1 MLTVGLT
8 GGIGSGKSAVSALLA
23 SHGAVIIDYDKLARD
38 VVAIGTPA
46 LAAIAQR
53 FGPGV
58 IAPDGSLDRPAL
70 GAVVFADEQARR
82 DLEGITHPAI
92 RDLAVQRQLAAGDD
106 AIVVHDNPLL
116 VEMGAV
122 AYCDVVV
129 VVDVPV
135 DLQVERLME
144 ARGMTED
151 EARARIASQTS
162 REVRTGVADLV
173 IDNTG
178 SLDELDTIVGGVW
191 DELVLRAAAA
201 ERVDRGSTTG

>member
-135 DLQVERLME
+135 DLQVELLME